1 MKVITI
7 NTSKTYDIVI
17 SQGLITTIGSRIR
30 SLKGPCRCAI
40 ISDSN
45 VWPIYKMQIT
55 TSLEKSDLD
64 YISYVF
70 PAGEASKNTESYIK
84 ILQFLAENHI
94 TRSDLI
100 IAIGGGVT
108 GDMAGF
114 AAATYLR
121 GIDYIQ
127 VPTSLLAMVDSS
139 VGGKT
144 AIDLPYGKN
153 LVGAFYQPI
162 AVLCDTDA
170 LSTLPLDVFRDG
182 CAEVI
187 KYAVLFDPKLF
198 EHLQLHGMN
207 FDREKVI
214 SACVEHKRDVVSGDE
229 FDRGQ
234 RQLLNL
240 GHTIGHCIE
249 AESNF
254 TVTHGQAVA
263 AGMCMIARSGVK
275 LGITEET
282 QCQKIT
288 ELVNKFD
295 LPSTSHFAT
304 NILVKHALSDKK
316 RSGDAI
322 NLVIPESIGVC
333 TIQHTPVNQLQSII
347 EAGL

>member
-7 NTSKTYDIVI
+7 NTSKTYEVMIGP
-17 SQGLITTIGSRIR
+17 GLIAEIGPRIQA
-30 SLKGPCRCAI
+30 LKGTCRCAV

-45 VWPIYKMQIT
+45 VWGIYGSQVT
-55 TSLEKSDLD
+55 ASLEKAGLD
-64 YISYVF
+64 HIAYIF
-70 PAGEASKNTESYIK
+70 PAGEASKNTETYIR

-94 TRSDLI
+94 TRSDLV
-100 IAIGGGVT
+100 IALGGGVT

-121 GIDYIQ
+121 GVDYIQ

-144 AIDLPYGKN
+144 AIDLPCGKN
-153 LVGAFYQPI
+153 LVGAFCQPI

-170 LSTLPLDVFRDG
+170 LNTLPAEVFRDG

-187 KYAVLFDPKLF
+187 KYAVLFDTVLF
-198 EHLQLHGMN
+198 EHLQLRGTD
-207 FDREKVI
+207 FDREYVI
-214 SACVEHKRDVVSGDE
+214 AACVEHKRAVVSGDE

-240 GHTIGHCIE
+240 GHTVGHCIE

-254 TVTHGQAVA
+254 AITHGQAVA
-263 AGMCMIARSGVK
+263 AGMCIIARAGVK
-275 LGITEET
+275 LGTTNPSVCHRISELIVKFGLPAHT
-282 QCQKIT
+282 QY
-288 ELVNKFD
+288 
-295 LPSTSHFAT
+295 TSDV
-304 NILVKHALSDKK
+304 LVKHALSDKK
-316 RSGDAI
+316 RSGDTI
-322 NLVIPESIGVC
+322 NLVMPEGIGAC
-333 TIQHTPVNQLQSII
+333 SLQPTPVEQLQSII

>member
-7 NTSKTYDIVI
+7 NTSKTYDVVI
-17 SQGLITTIGSRIR
+17 DQGLIAEVGSRIR
-30 SLKGPCRCAI
+30 SLKGQCRCAI

-45 VWPIYKMQIT
+45 VWPIYKTQISA
-55 TSLEKSDLD
+55 SLDENELD
-64 YISYVF
+64 YVSYVF
-70 PAGEASKNTESYIK
+70 PAGEASKSIETYTK

-94 TRSDLI
+94 TRSDLV
-100 IAIGGGVT
+100 IALGGGVT

-121 GIDYIQ
+121 GVDYIQ

-144 AIDLPYGKN
+144 AIDLPCGKN
-153 LVGAFYQPI
+153 LVGAFYQTI

-187 KYAVLFDPKLF
+187 KYAVLFDTNLF

-207 FDREKVI
+207 FDRENVI
-214 SACVEHKRDVVSGDE
+214 AACVEHKRNVVSGDE
-229 FDRGQ
+229 FDHGQ

-254 TVTHGQAVA
+254 TITHGQAVA
-263 AGMCMIARSGVK
+263 AGMCMIARYGIK
-275 LGITEET
+275 LGITEES
-282 QCQKIT
+282 QYNLIA

-295 LPSTSHFAT
+295 LPTTTKYTS
-304 NILVKHALSDKK
+304 NILIK

-322 NLVIPESIGVC
+322 NLVIPERIGVC
-333 TIQHTPVNQLQSII
+333 KLQRTPVQQLQSII

>member
-7 NTSKTYDIVI
+7 NTSKTYDVVI
-17 SQGLITTIGSRIR
+17 GPGLIAEIGFRIR
-30 SLKGPCRCAI
+30 TLKGMCRCAV

-45 VWPIYKMQIT
+45 IWPIYKSQVT
-55 TSLEKSDLD
+55 ASLEKAGLD
-64 YISYVF
+64 FITYVF
-70 PAGEASKNTESYIK
+70 HAGEASKNTETYTA

-94 TRSDLI
+94 TRSDLV
-100 IAIGGGVT
+100 IALGGGVT

-144 AIDLPYGKN
+144 AIDLPCGKN

-162 AVLCDTDA
+162 TVLCDTDA
-170 LSTLPLDVFRDG
+170 LNTLPIEVFRDG

-187 KYAVLFDPKLF
+187 KYAVLFDTALF
-198 EHLQLHGMN
+198 EHLQQLGMK
-207 FDREKVI
+207 FDREHVI
-214 SACVEHKRDVVSGDE
+214 AACVEHKRAVVSGDE

-254 TVTHGQAVA
+254 AITHGQAVA
-263 AGMCMIARSGVK
+263 AGMCIMARAGVK
-275 LGITEET
+275 LGITEEA
-282 QCQKIT
+282 QCKQIA

-295 LPSTSHFAT
+295 LPSNTQFTS
-304 NILVKHALSDKK
+304 NVLVKHALSDKK
-316 RSGDAI
+316 RSGDTI
-322 NLVIPESIGVC
+322 NLVIPECIGAC
-333 TIQHTPVNQLQSII
+333 SLQRTPVQKLQSII